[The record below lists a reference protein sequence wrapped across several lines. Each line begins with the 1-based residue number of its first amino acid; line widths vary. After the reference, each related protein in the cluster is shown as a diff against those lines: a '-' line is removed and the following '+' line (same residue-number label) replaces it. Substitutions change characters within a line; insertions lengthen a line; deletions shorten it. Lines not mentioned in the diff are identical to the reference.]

1 MVMKVALY
9 RYLRQ
14 NSYIILGDYNLITM
28 ETSKL
33 KTSQRQSAQCC
44 MMWWE
49 VRLHKTKAF
58 CVERW
63 SNNHR

>member
-28 ETSKL
+28 ET
-33 KTSQRQSAQCC
+33 
-44 MMWWE
+44 
-49 VRLHKTKAF
+49 
-58 CVERW
+58 
-63 SNNHR
+63 